1 MWLKQKEE
9 HEVVKVFS
17 MLYVLDKY
25 KKQQAIYKT
34 IAY

>member
-1 MWLKQKEE
+1 MWLKQIEE

-25 KKQQAIYKT
+25 KKLQAIYKVIT
-34 IAY
+34 Y